1 MIDFLSILSGLPSP
15 TVLIALI
22 VTSSL
27 LVILADWRALNLLL
41 GVEYLLI
48 GLFLIA
54 NRIQGFPTELAIIKA
69 LVGVMIVPVLYISA
83 RRVRW
88 GRDPDEDADEVAEP
102 PWSRSGEKQRRRVW
116 LRALSPSAV
125 LRAGPSAMLR
135 AGPTAELRASLALRA
150 IVALLGA
157 AAALS
162 LALRSPIQFAA
173 SQATSRDITVATFVL
188 IGQGLLNIALNEN
201 PLKVGL
207 GLLSVTAGFEMFFV
221 LVEPTLLVVAL
232 LGLVNLIIALALS
245 YLIAAW
251 AARPRGALQ

>member
-1 MIDFLSILSGLPSP
+1 MPFGQGWHGDASLLHKMTDFLAVLSGLPSP

-27 LVILADWRALNLLL
+27 LVILADWRVLNLLL
-41 GVEYLLI
+41 GAEYLLI
-48 GLFLIA
+48 GLFLIV
-54 NRIQGFPTELAIIKA
+54 NRIEGFPTELAIIKA

-88 GRDPDEDADEVAEP
+88 GRDPDEDEDEDGALP
-102 PWSRSGEKQRRRVW
+102 RPRFAGKQNRLSW
-116 LRALSPSAV
+116 LIAL
-125 LRAGPSAMLR
+125 GPSAMLR
-135 AGPTAELRASLALRA
+135 ADLALRA

-157 AAALS
+157 AAALN

-173 SQATSRDITVATFVL
+173 SQATSRDITMATFVV

-207 GLLSVTAGFEMFFV
+207 GLLGVTAGFEMFFV

-251 AARPRGALQ
+251 AARPRGALR